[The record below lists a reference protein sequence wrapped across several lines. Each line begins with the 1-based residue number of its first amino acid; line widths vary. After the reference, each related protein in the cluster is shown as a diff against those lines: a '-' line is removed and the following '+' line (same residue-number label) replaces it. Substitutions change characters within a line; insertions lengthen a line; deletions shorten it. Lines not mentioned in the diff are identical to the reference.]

1 MKVTLRPLSSISKEE
16 RLHTP
21 GSSSLSQ
28 SYHII
33 HNAALTNL
41 TDAQLLAL
49 ILNESCVEQGKGF
62 FCWFPEYM
70 DNVMILFCNIEL
82 PKKDRIKR

>member
-21 GSSSLSQ
+21 GDPSLSQ

-33 HNAALTNL
+33 HNGALIKL
-41 TDAQLLAL
+41 TDAQVLAL

-62 FCWFPEYM
+62 FYWFPENLH
-70 DNVMILFCNIEL
+70 NVMLLFCNIEL
-82 PKKDRIKR
+82 PKKDHTKR